1 MPSLIN
7 EGNVAGE
14 FGESTL
20 AELGELRKALDIG
33 YQMPATGVGDD
44 ALRVESLEGTLKVLS
59 YNTTHL
65 KLWNTIDKKDAFS
78 TVEEYNLLLQYGDNA
93 DAFVASGQLPNA
105 EDTTYQRANQ
115 LVKYVGTTRAVN
127 HPATLIRTVP
137 PDIIAQETENGA
149 LWLLGKIEQSLF
161 LSNAATNPL
170 AWNGFGTQIE
180 QGGGLVYDLRGNPM
194 DKDDFESIADTLI
207 NNFGVPTRVYSNS
220 RVFTDFGKTF
230 VGQQRWTAPGAP
242 TGMAGTP
249 VNGYKTQVGDL
260 EFMPDVFVKAGGPPP
275 TSATSPYAPTAP
287 TVSVAVNAPTVTGSM
302 FGTADAGNYAYQITA
317 VNNNG
322 ESAPCTLTSDND
334 ILAGGAATLTI
345 TDGGG
350 TYPATGYKI
359 YRQDLDNTTAGPLFI
374 NYAIARSSSS
384 SGYGATTT
392 WQDLNLYL
400 PGTFIALVLDV
411 RPVSLTF
418 KQLSPMI
425 KMPLAQIAPSIRWM
439 QLLYGTPIVFGPKFN
454 CLVRNIGKAS

>member
-1 MPSLIN
+1 MPQLVN

-33 YQMPATGVGDD
+33 YQMPTTGVGDD
-44 ALRVESLEGTLKVLS
+44 ALRVESLEATLKVLS

-65 KLWNTIDKKDAFS
+65 KLWNNIDKKDAFS
-78 TVEEYNLLLQYGDNA
+78 TVEEYNLLLEYGDQA
-93 DAFVASGQLPNA
+93 GAFVASGALPNT

-115 LVKYVGTTRAVN
+115 LVKYVGTTRQVN

-149 LWLLGKIEQSLF
+149 LWLLGRIEQSLF
-161 LSNAATNPL
+161 LSDSTVNPL
-170 AWNGFGTQIE
+170 AWNGLGTQVE
-180 QGGGLVYDLRGNPM
+180 QNGGLVYDLRGQPV
-194 DKDDFESIADTLI
+194 DKDDWESIADTLI
-207 NNFGVPTRVYSNS
+207 NQYGVPTKVYSNS

-230 VGQQRWTAPGAP
+230 VGQSRWNSPNAPAGL
-242 TGMAGTP
+242 AGTP
-249 VNGYKTQVGDL
+249 IKGYQTQVGNL
-260 EFMPDVFVKAGGPPP
+260 EFEPDVFVKAGGPPP
-275 TSATSPYAPTAP
+275 SAATSPYAPTAP
-287 TVSVAVNAPTVTGSM
+287 TIAVAVNNPTVAGSL
-302 FGTADAGNYAYQITA
+302 FGTADAGNYAYQVTA

-322 ESAPCTLTSDND
+322 ESAPCALSADAAVAAN
-334 ILAGGAATLTI
+334 GALTLTI

-374 NYAIARSSSS
+374 NKGLPRANTNGTYS
-384 SGYGATTT
+384 ATTV

-411 RPVSLTF
+411 RPQSLTF

-439 QLLYGTPIVFGPKFN
+439 QLLYGTPIVFAPKFN
-454 CLVRNIGKAS
+454 CLMRNIGKAN